1 MRRGE
6 CARTLCMRFFLDTEW
21 ADTLGSELVSVAL
34 VAENGEFF
42 YAERD
47 TLPEYPTDF
56 VRQVVYRQLD
66 RGPSA
71 CSDEAMTRSARAFLV
86 RGRSPAI
93 YSDYANDLQLLRYV
107 LAGFD
112 LSEAEVSAC
121 GPAPEAM
128 VTEVIHDKVTLTLVE
143 AYFEAHPH
151 VRARRHHALVDAE
164 VLRQAWLVST
174 GRTPC
179 PPWAVHTMRRL
190 VRAPK

>member
-1 MRRGE
+1 
-6 CARTLCMRFFLDTEW
+6 MRFFLDTEW
-21 ADTLGSELVSVAL
+21 ADTLGSELVSLAL
-34 VAENGEFF
+34 VAEDGEFF

-47 TLPEYPTDF
+47 TLPEHPTDF

-66 RGPSA
+66 RGPA
-71 CSDEAMTRSARAFLV
+71 ARTDEAMTQGARAFLV
-86 RGRSPAI
+86 RERSPVI
-93 YSDYANDLQLLRYV
+93 YSDYANDLQLLQYV

-121 GPAPEAM
+121 GPVPAAM

-164 VLRQAWLVST
+164 ALRQASLVST

-190 VRAPK
+190 VRAPNKSG